1 MIILYFYLCFYLRFF
16 CENGSIHKTFLTYA
30 FNLNQVCIFSVQAD
44 TGLIGGTKSHE
55 FHVKS
60 EIGED
65 RLSVCDKCGNAFN
78 SELQQ
83 TTKPGNSD
91 SKE

>member
-1 MIILYFYLCFYLRFF
+1 MYNYFFLSFYLCFI
-16 CENGSIHKTFLTYA
+16 CENRSRYKTLYA
-30 FNLNQVCIFSVQAD
+30 FYLNQACIFSVQAD

-55 FHVKS
+55 FHVTS

-83 TTKPGNSD
+83 TAKPGNSD
-91 SKE
+91 SKG